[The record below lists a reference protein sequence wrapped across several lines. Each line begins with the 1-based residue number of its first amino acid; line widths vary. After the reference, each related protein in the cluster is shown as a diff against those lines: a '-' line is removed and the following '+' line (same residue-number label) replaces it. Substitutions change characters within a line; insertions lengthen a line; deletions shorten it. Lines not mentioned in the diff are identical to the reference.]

1 MNNIR
6 YIYDLPYKNGQI
18 KNMKNNINKIVDIYA
33 KMDYYDISLISSK
46 NNKKVSLRN
55 SKEISF

>member
-6 YIYDLPYKNGQI
+6 YINDLPYKNGQI